1 MMVDISHVSE
11 KVMNKVLDVTQAPGM
26 MAKIIIFI
34 IFLFMSTVIFSHSSA
49 RALCNV
55 TRNVP
60 DSVLRRIVSYDCQ
73 APYQFLT
80 DFSQA
85 MAEL

>member
-11 KVMNKVLDVTQAPGM
+11 KVMNKVLDVTEAPGM
-26 MAKIIIFI
+26 IIAKNITVIFI
-34 IFLFMSTVIFSHSSA
+34 FMSTVIFSHSSA

-60 DSVLRRIVSYDCQ
+60 DSVLRRMVSHDC
-73 APYQFLT
+73 
-80 DFSQA
+80 
-85 MAEL
+85 